1 MSHQSHADLQGFNQS
16 LNGTKRVTTESM
28 TYITEM
34 PKEEEKMDVDEEMAS
49 EKRSVLMP
57 VHVKSNKSKKDM
69 VTEKFL
75 DEEDAQQET
84 SGKKKNKSYTD
95 YEKTGRWG
103 EVSKTDILIIVAIV
117 LVLIAGV
124 VTALIFLTNTSTND
138 KDNEEEISAKLI
150 ATETPSSAP
159 SSLSPVY
166 SDPSSQLKDAL
177 DLIRNVTDRPG
188 GEPVNDVSA
197 LNDKDVSFFIEKF
210 NNPSASPLIRSLSWI
225 LLDDP
230 APVGENWLLSR
241 LGLVALYVALGGD
254 EWTNQANW
262 LSEKPVCEWYGV
274 TCNRRKSKIEILK
287 LDNNN
292 LSGNI
297 PDEISLLTD
306 MFSLSMMN
314 NHLTGT
320 IPAIALGSVPHL
332 TSIYLSRNKLNGT
345 VEKELRNNG
354 VLSTLHLAGNKFT
367 GEWPTDWAE
376 KGGKSFF

>member
-1 MSHQSHADLQGFNQS
+1 MN
-16 LNGTKRVTTESM
+16 N
-28 TYITEM
+28 ITEI
-34 PKEEEKMDVDEEMAS
+34 PKEEEKMDIDEEMAS
-49 EKRSVLMP
+49 EKRNVLMP
-57 VHVKSNKSKKDM
+57 EYVKSNKTKKDM

-75 DEEDAQQET
+75 DEGDAQREN
-84 SGKKKNKSYTD
+84 SRKKKNKLYQD

-117 LVLIAGV
+117 LVFIAGV
-124 VTALIFLTNTSTND
+124 VIAIIFLTNTSTND
-138 KDNEEEISAKLI
+138 KDEEDKISTKFV

-188 GEPVNDVSA
+188 GKPVNDVST
-197 LNDKDVSFFIEKF
+197 LDDKDVSFFIDKF
-210 NNPSASPLIRSLSWI
+210 NNPSASPLVRSLSWI

-230 APVGENWLLSR
+230 AAVGENWLLSR

-254 EWTNQANW
+254 EWTNQTNW
-262 LSEKPVCEWYGV
+262 LSEKPVCAWFGV
-274 TCNRRKSKIEILK
+274 TCNRENSKIEILK

-297 PDEISLLTD
+297 PNEISLLTD
-306 MFSLSMMN
+306 MFSLSLMN
-314 NHLTGT
+314 NKLTGT

-354 VLSTLHLAGNKFT
+354 VLCKFSISQRIIRM
-367 GEWPTDWAE
+367 D
-376 KGGKSFF
+376 FFLTQVSPKQRCN